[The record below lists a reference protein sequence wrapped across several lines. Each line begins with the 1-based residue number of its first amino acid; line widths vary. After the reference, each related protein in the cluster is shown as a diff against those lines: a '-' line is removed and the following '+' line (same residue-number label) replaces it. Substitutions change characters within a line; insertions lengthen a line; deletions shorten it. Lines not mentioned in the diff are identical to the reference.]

1 MVEEIKRWIA
11 ERRLAPGDK
20 LPKEDELQELFG
32 VSKGTARE
40 ALKSLE
46 VQGLVTVTT
55 GPAGGATIGEVP
67 LERALQLLQNY
78 LFFRELDVAQIYA
91 VRRLLEPELAAGA
104 VPHLTEEH
112 FAALERS
119 IETCAPASGE
129 RRAGAGAAPGGPAL
143 PRRAGGGQSQHAA
156 ALHVPGHQ
164 PPAALLGGDGRSR
177 THAAGHKLGET
188 NVAAHRRL
196 LAAARRGDAEQVRK
210 LMVEHIDEAER
221 HVHQVAAAVRRRFV
235 LESDLQRAHRPSEAF
250 QRRRRPEMTETH
262 HQPPAA
268 VIGTGAAV
276 MTTAAMDARRRR
288 TATWRPA
295 SPRWRSD
302 GRVFGLHALLV
313 WKGGTHGVRALWN
326 GRGRDLGTASSAR
339 CASVRTVLH
348 DLRSVSKSIVGMLY
362 GIALA
367 DGKVPPPEARLYD
380 QFPQYAD
387 LAKQPGRERLTVAAR
402 AQHDGG
408 RRVGRAHHPVSRS
421 AQQRDRDGGCRPIA
435 IATCS
440 SCPIVGPARREVD
453 L

>member
-1 MVEEIKRWIA
+1 MATTLRSPKRGDLMVEEIKRWIA

-119 IETCAPASGE
+119 IETCAPH
-129 RRAGAGAAPGGPAL
+129 PANAEQAL
-143 PRRAGGGQSQHAA
+143 AQRQEDLHFHDVLAA
-156 ALHVPGHQ
+156 ANPNM
-164 PPAALLGGDGRSR
+164 LLRFMCQVINHLLRHSVAMGDQN
-177 THAAGHKLGET
+177 TAAGHKLGET

-221 HVHQVAAAVRRRFV
+221 HVHQVAGAVRRRFV
-235 LESDLQRAHRPSEAF
+235 LEFRAARAHRASEVF
-250 QRRRRPEMTETH
+250 QEGEGEMTGRTFGRR
-262 HQPPAA
+262 QA

-276 MTTAAMDARRRR
+276 MTAA
-288 TATWRPA
+288 
-295 SPRWRSD
+295 
-302 GRVFGLHALLV
+302 
-313 WKGGTHGVRALWN
+313 
-326 GRGRDLGTASSAR
+326 
-339 CASVRTVLH
+339 
-348 DLRSVSKSIVGMLY
+348 
-362 GIALA
+362 
-367 DGKVPPPEARLYD
+367 
-380 QFPQYAD
+380 
-387 LAKQPGRERLTVAAR
+387 AAR
-402 AQHDGG
+402 AAAADGDWRRAWPRWNATAVCSACMRCWCRAAASSCSSTTASARTRAWGRKLGTGHVRPDRAARPALGHQEHRRHALWHCAG
-408 RRVGRAHHPVSRS
+408 RRQGAAARGQALRPVPRVRRPRRASPAGS
-421 AQQRDRDGGCRPIA
+421 ASPSP
-435 IATCS
+435 TCS
-440 SCPIVGPARREVD
+440 A
-453 L
+453 